1 MLVIHIK
8 SPKGDV
14 QEVVRQNMAVT
25 IGKGDDCDVRIKGWT
40 IGKRHASIVNKN
52 GQLYLE
58 DHGGLSVTE
67 VNGTAIDESYGPI
80 KPSDTIQIGGYSI
93 DVELVA
99 DARPSNNSAANEQ
112 PKVQRAASNQEKE
125 SGSSIEELLS
135 ATLSRPMPAFQPR
148 ALSTSAPLPI
158 KDGSADVV
166 TIEVSKKSEETDAVI
181 KPRPPVTNI
190 EPISNMDTPPNFDP
204 NATVRTK
211 ARVLEDHR
219 VAKMNQARQ
228 IIHEKLIKVMD
239 LRRVDVS
246 RMVDD
251 ELRSTVSLLINEI
264 IQNTND
270 LPAGV
275 NKEQLAK
282 QVLDEIV
289 GLGPLE
295 DLLDDDNVTEIMVNR
310 YDEIFIERGGK
321 LEESEVTFTSD
332 KAVLQAIERIVAPL
346 GRRIDES
353 SPMVD
358 ARLKDGSRVN
368 AVIPPLALKGCNIT
382 IRKFAKNKLKDED
395 LIRFNSVTADMMA
408 FLRTA
413 VIHGSNIVISGGTG
427 SGKTTLLNVLSN
439 HIPDDER
446 IVTVEDAAELKLSQP
461 NLVSLEARPPNVEGK
476 GAVTIRDLVKN
487 CLRMRPDRIVVGEC
501 RGGEALDMLQAMNT
515 GHDGSLTTA
524 HANTPRDCIA
534 RLEVMVLMSGLDLP
548 IQAIREQI
556 ASAVHLI
563 VQQNRFPDGSR
574 KVTHITEITGMEGG
588 MIQMQD
594 IFLFKQKGYGPDGRV
609 QGSFVATG
617 AIPEL
622 YQSMSERGIPVDLSI
637 FQKGRE
643 L

>member
-1 MLVIHIK
+1 MFIVTIK
-8 SPKGDV
+8 SSNGDSSQINCTTGV
-14 QEVVRQNMAVT
+14 AS
-25 IGKGDDCDVRIKGWT
+25 IGKADDNQIKLKGWT
-40 IGKRHASIVNKN
+40 IGKKHASIISREGKI
-52 GQLYLE
+52 YLE

-67 VNGTAIDESYGPI
+67 VNGKAIEDRYGPL
-80 KPSDTIQIGGYSI
+80 KASDLISIGGYTLS
-93 DVELVA
+93 VA
-99 DARPSNNSAANEQ
+99 MPADQAPDALHPQRPAGD
-112 PKVQRAASNQEKE
+112 
-125 SGSSIEELLS
+125 SGKADTPSIEELLS
-135 ATLSRPMPAFQPR
+135 ATLSRPIPAFQPR
-148 ALSTSAPLPI
+148 PLSTDASLPGTVSETQTPVPANAGQALTTSSLPSRPPAM
-158 KDGSADVV
+158 K
-166 TIEVSKKSEETDAVI
+166 EVSPSMQKAA
-181 KPRPPVTNI
+181 
-190 EPISNMDTPPNFDP
+190 DTPAPQDSP
-204 NATVRTK
+204 KRGSTDERIT
-211 ARVLEDHR
+211 
-219 VAKMNQARQ
+219 KMNAARKAV
-228 IIHEKLIKVMD
+228 HDKLIKVMD

-246 RMVDD
+246 RMEET
-251 ELRSTVSLLINEI
+251 ELRETTSTLIREI
-264 IQNTND
+264 ITEATD
-270 LPAGV
+270 IPRDIDR
-275 NKEQLAK
+275 EQLCK
-282 QVLDEIV
+282 QVLDEVV

-295 DLLDDDNVTEIMVNR
+295 DLLADPAVTEVMVNR
-310 YDEIFIERGGK
+310 YDEIFIERAGK
-321 LEESEVTFTSD
+321 LIESEITFTSD
-332 KAVLQAIERIVAPL
+332 QAVLQAIERIVAPL

-382 IRKFAKNKLKDED
+382 IRKFAKNKLVDDD
-395 LIRFNSVTADMMA
+395 LIRFNSVTAAMMA
-408 FLRTA
+408 FLKVA
-413 VIHGSNIVISGGTG
+413 VEVGTNIVISGGTG

-548 IQAIREQI
+548 VQAIREQI

-574 KVTHITEITGMEGG
+574 KVTHITEITGMEAGV
-588 MIQMQD
+588 IQMQD
-594 IFLFKQKGYGPDGRV
+594 IFLFKQEGYGPDGKIKGR
-609 QGSFVATG
+609 FVATG

-622 YQSMSERGIPVDLSI
+622 YQSLSERGIPVDLSI
-637 FQKGRE
+637 FQKDRE
-643 L
+643 LN